1 MLFFIQKHIILNIRL
16 EDFYMTAKVDRR
28 VRKTKAQLR
37 EGLAHLMLE
46 KSIKEITVKE
56 LVDKVDINR
65 STFYLHYA
73 DIYQMLQQIEE
84 EALDNITHILEN
96 CPVDFSNNES
106 TLEFVTKFF
115 AILDSDKDLC
125 RALLGPHG
133 DMAFVE
139 QIENLLAGTF
149 LKHLPGTFPKNDS
162 NLKYAY
168 AFILNGCVGLIK
180 TWLSQP
186 VQESPA
192 HMAELTCRLIEN
204 ATQGYLDT
212 LTK

>member
-1 MLFFIQKHIILNIRL
+1 MA
-16 EDFYMTAKVDRR
+16 EKVDRR

-84 EALDNITHILEN
+84 EALENITHILEN

-115 AILDSDKDLC
+115 AILDSDKDLG

-192 HMAELTCRLIEN
+192 HMAELTCRFIEN

>member
-1 MLFFIQKHIILNIRL
+1 MA
-16 EDFYMTAKVDRR
+16 AKVDRR

-65 STFYLHYA
+65 STFYLHYS
-73 DIYQMLQQIEE
+73 DIYQMLQKIEE
-84 EALDNITHILEN
+84 EALENITCMLTDS
-96 CPVDFSNNES
+96 PVDFSDKES
-106 TLEFVTKFF
+106 TLAFTTKFF
-115 AILDSDKDLC
+115 SILDSDKDLC

-139 QIENLLAGTF
+139 QIENLLASTF
-149 LKHLPGTFPKNDS
+149 LKQLPGRFSKDDPD
-162 NLKYAY
+162 LKYAY
-168 AFILNGCVGLIK
+168 AFTLNGCVGLIK
-180 TWLSQP
+180 VWLSQP
-186 VQESPA
+186 VQESAA

-204 ATQGYLDT
+204 TTQGYLDI
-212 LTK
+212 LPK

>member
-1 MLFFIQKHIILNIRL
+1 MA
-16 EDFYMTAKVDRR
+16 AKVDRR

-56 LVDKVDINR
+56 LVDEVDINR

-84 EALDNITHILEN
+84 EALENITHMLEEY
-96 CPVDFSNNES
+96 PVDFSNNES

-115 AILDSDKDLC
+115 SILDSDKDLC

-149 LKHLPGTFPKNDS
+149 PKDDP

-168 AFILNGCVGLIK
+168 AFTLNGCVGLIK
-180 TWLSQP
+180 TWLSLP

-192 HMAELTCRLIEN
+192 HIAELTCRLIEN

>member
-1 MLFFIQKHIILNIRL
+1 MAEK
-16 EDFYMTAKVDRR
+16 EDRR

-84 EALDNITHILEN
+84 EALENITHILEN

-139 QIENLLAGTF
+139 QIENLLAGIF

>member
-1 MLFFIQKHIILNIRL
+1 
-16 EDFYMTAKVDRR
+16 MTEKVDRR

-73 DIYQMLQQIEE
+73 DIYQMLQQIAE
-84 EALDNITHILEN
+84 EALENITHILEN

>member
-1 MLFFIQKHIILNIRL
+1 
-16 EDFYMTAKVDRR
+16 MTAKVDRR

-56 LVDKVDINR
+56 LVDEVDINR

-84 EALDNITHILEN
+84 EALENITHILEN

>member
-1 MLFFIQKHIILNIRL
+1 
-16 EDFYMTAKVDRR
+16 MTEKVDRR

>member
-1 MLFFIQKHIILNIRL
+1 MA
-16 EDFYMTAKVDRR
+16 AKVDRR

-65 STFYLHYA
+65 STFYLHYS
-73 DIYQMLQQIEE
+73 DIYQMLQKIEE
-84 EALDNITHILEN
+84 EALENITCMLTDS
-96 CPVDFSNNES
+96 PVDFSDKES
-106 TLEFVTKFF
+106 TLAFTTKFF
-115 AILDSDKDLC
+115 SILDSDKDLC

-149 LKHLPGTFPKNDS
+149 LKQLPGTFPKDDP

-168 AFILNGCVGLIK
+168 AFTLNGCVGLIK
-180 TWLSQP
+180 TWLSLP

-192 HMAELTCRLIEN
+192 HIAELTCRLIEN

>member
-1 MLFFIQKHIILNIRL
+1 
-16 EDFYMTAKVDRR
+16 MTEKVDRR

-37 EGLAHLMLE
+37 EGLAHLMLQ

>member
-1 MLFFIQKHIILNIRL
+1 
-16 EDFYMTAKVDRR
+16 MTAKVDRR

>member
-1 MLFFIQKHIILNIRL
+1 
-16 EDFYMTAKVDRR
+16 MTEKVDRR

-56 LVDKVDINR
+56 LVDKIDINR

>member
-1 MLFFIQKHIILNIRL
+1 
-16 EDFYMTAKVDRR
+16 MTEKVDRR

-37 EGLAHLMLE
+37 EGLAYLMLE

>member
-1 MLFFIQKHIILNIRL
+1 MA
-16 EDFYMTAKVDRR
+16 EKVDRR

>member
-1 MLFFIQKHIILNIRL
+1 
-16 EDFYMTAKVDRR
+16 MTEKVDRR

-84 EALDNITHILEN
+84 EALENITHILEN
-96 CPVDFSNNES
+96 CPVDFSN

>member
-1 MLFFIQKHIILNIRL
+1 MA
-16 EDFYMTAKVDRR
+16 EKVDRR

-84 EALDNITHILEN
+84 EALENITHILEN

-192 HMAELTCRLIEN
+192 HMAELTCRFIEN

>member
-1 MLFFIQKHIILNIRL
+1 M
-16 EDFYMTAKVDRR
+16 
-28 VRKTKAQLR
+28 
-37 EGLAHLMLE
+37 
-46 KSIKEITVKE
+46 
-56 LVDKVDINR
+56 
-65 STFYLHYA
+65 
-73 DIYQMLQQIEE
+73 
-84 EALDNITHILEN
+84 
-96 CPVDFSNNES
+96 DFSNNES
-106 TLEFVTKFF
+106 TLEFVTKFL

>member
-1 MLFFIQKHIILNIRL
+1 MA
-16 EDFYMTAKVDRR
+16 TKVDRR

-56 LVDKVDINR
+56 LVDEVDINR

-84 EALDNITHILEN
+84 EALENITHMLEEY
-96 CPVDFSNNES
+96 PVDFSNNES

-149 LKHLPGTFPKNDS
+149 LKHLPVTFPKNDF

-192 HMAELTCRLIEN
+192 HIAELTCRLIEN
-204 ATQGYLDT
+204 ATQEYLDT

>member
-1 MLFFIQKHIILNIRL
+1 
-16 EDFYMTAKVDRR
+16 MTGKVDRR

-84 EALDNITHILEN
+84 EALENITHILEN

>member
-1 MLFFIQKHIILNIRL
+1 MA
-16 EDFYMTAKVDRR
+16 AKVDRR

-56 LVDKVDINR
+56 LVDEVDINR

-84 EALDNITHILEN
+84 EALENITHMLEEY
-96 CPVDFSNNES
+96 PVDFSNNES

-115 AILDSDKDLC
+115 SILDSDKDLC

-139 QIENLLAGTF
+139 QIENLLAETF
-149 LKHLPGTFPKNDS
+149 LKQLPDRFPKNDPDI
-162 NLKYAY
+162 KYPY
-168 AFILNGCVGLIK
+168 AFILNGCVGLIR
-180 TWLSQP
+180 TWLSSPQS
-186 VQESPA
+186 ESPEQVA
-192 HMAELTCRLIEN
+192 RLIYHLIEN
-204 ATQGYLDT
+204 TIQGYLNM
-212 LTK
+212 KK

>member
-1 MLFFIQKHIILNIRL
+1 
-16 EDFYMTAKVDRR
+16 MTEKVDRR

-84 EALDNITHILEN
+84 EALENITHILEN
-96 CPVDFSNNES
+96 CPVDFSNNEG

>member
-1 MLFFIQKHIILNIRL
+1 
-16 EDFYMTAKVDRR
+16 MTEKVDRR

-56 LVDKVDINR
+56 LVDKIDINR

-84 EALDNITHILEN
+84 EALENITHILEN

>member
-1 MLFFIQKHIILNIRL
+1 
-16 EDFYMTAKVDRR
+16 MTEKVDRR

-84 EALDNITHILEN
+84 EALENITHILEN

>member
-1 MLFFIQKHIILNIRL
+1 
-16 EDFYMTAKVDRR
+16 MTAKVDRR

-84 EALDNITHILEN
+84 EALENITCMLTDS
-96 CPVDFSNNES
+96 PVDFSDKES
-106 TLEFVTKFF
+106 TLAFTTKFF
-115 AILDSDKDLC
+115 SILDGDKDLC

>member
-1 MLFFIQKHIILNIRL
+1 MA
-16 EDFYMTAKVDRR
+16 AKVDRR

-65 STFYLHYA
+65 STFYLHYS
-73 DIYQMLQQIEE
+73 DIYQMLQKIEE
-84 EALDNITHILEN
+84 EALENITCMLTDS
-96 CPVDFSNNES
+96 PVDFSDKES
-106 TLEFVTKFF
+106 TLAFTTKFF
-115 AILDSDKDLC
+115 SILDGDKDLC

-139 QIENLLAGTF
+139 QIENLLASTF
-149 LKHLPGTFPKNDS
+149 LKQLPGTFPKDDP

-168 AFILNGCVGLIK
+168 AFTLNGCVGLIK
-180 TWLSQP
+180 TWLSLP

-192 HMAELTCRLIEN
+192 HIAELTCRLIEN

>member
-1 MLFFIQKHIILNIRL
+1 
-16 EDFYMTAKVDRR
+16 MTEKVDRR

-84 EALDNITHILEN
+84 EALENITHILEDY
-96 CPVDFSNNES
+96 PVDFSNNES

-125 RALLGPHG
+125 RALQGPHG

>member
-1 MLFFIQKHIILNIRL
+1 
-16 EDFYMTAKVDRR
+16 MTGKVDRR

-84 EALDNITHILEN
+84 EALENITHILEN

-115 AILDSDKDLC
+115 AIMDSDKDLC

>member
-1 MLFFIQKHIILNIRL
+1 
-16 EDFYMTAKVDRR
+16 MTEKVDRR

-37 EGLAHLMLE
+37 EGLAHPMLE

>member
-1 MLFFIQKHIILNIRL
+1 
-16 EDFYMTAKVDRR
+16 MTEKVDRR

-106 TLEFVTKFF
+106 TLECVTKFF

>member
-1 MLFFIQKHIILNIRL
+1 
-16 EDFYMTAKVDRR
+16 MTGKVDRR